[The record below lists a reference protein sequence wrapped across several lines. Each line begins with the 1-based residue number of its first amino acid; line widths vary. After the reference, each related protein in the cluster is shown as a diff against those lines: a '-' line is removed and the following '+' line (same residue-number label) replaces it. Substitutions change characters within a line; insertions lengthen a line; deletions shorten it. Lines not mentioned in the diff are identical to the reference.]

1 MNEKYME
8 NLKNQLL
15 DDEQILWTGKPEKI
29 NLTEGPY
36 KSSFIGRIIICS
48 IVAFI
53 LPLLY
58 CSSVG
63 EKGSISIPVLIALII
78 VPLIAIIIPVLEK
91 NKLETKCNCVI
102 TNKRAMSFCD
112 DPAYSSILKTLD
124 LKNTESVDVKILST
138 GKGII
143 FIGQK
148 ETNPKR
154 TRLSAINGIQDSQGL
169 TSGLVFYS
177 INDPYKVC
185 ENFPKNVR
193 RAF

>member
-8 NLKNQLL
+8 NLKKQLL
-15 DDEQILWTGKPEKI
+15 DGEQILWMGKPEKI
-29 NLTEGPY
+29 NLVEGPY
-36 KSSFIGRIIICS
+36 KSSFIGRIIVCS
-48 IVAFI
+48 VIACI
-53 LPLLY
+53 LPFLY

-102 TNKRAMSFCD
+102 TNKRAISFCD
-112 DPAYSSILKTLD
+112 DPAFSSILKVVD
-124 LKNTESVDVKILST
+124 LKNVNSIDVEILST

-143 FIGQK
+143 YVGEK
-148 ETNPKR
+148 ETNSKR
-154 TRLSAINGIQDSQGL
+154 TRLSAINGIQDKQGL

-185 ENFPKNVR
+185 DNFPKNIR